1 MTDPAGRSFR
11 DPKGDC
17 PMFDRFVLIA
27 CAMTVCALVAGWCY
41 DSVEAAESERFGV
54 TTVEHAGR

>member
-1 MTDPAGRSFR
+1 
-11 DPKGDC
+11 
-17 PMFDRFVLIA
+17 MFDRFVLIA